1 MTGLKT
7 QESKEFVAFFKIV
20 QAEALKEN
28 KIFFLDAGD
37 GRDINLPGISGEDL
51 MGWLI
56 PIDMADDFKKYW
68 LLDDVNDDWSD
79 YFMFA
84 IWEKDE
90 DEIKIR
96 KAFGYAPFN
105 NMISVVVSGENEN
118 LVKKNIQNMYD
129 SIIYLL
135 KGRGITDFEF
145 ILGPN
150 PCSISKINQN
160 YRWQILFKDDNIE
173 INLLKGIIKYI
184 CITKRDVVFSK
195 EINISIDINPNSVL

>member
-20 QAEALKEN
+20 QSEALKEN

-56 PIDMADDFKKYW
+56 PIDMADDLKKYW

-96 KAFGYAPFN
+96 
-105 NMISVVVSGENEN
+105 
-118 LVKKNIQNMYD
+118 
-129 SIIYLL
+129 
-135 KGRGITDFEF
+135 FE
-145 ILGPN
+145 
-150 PCSISKINQN
+150 
-160 YRWQILFKDDNIE
+160 
-173 INLLKGIIKYI
+173 
-184 CITKRDVVFSK
+184 
-195 EINISIDINPNSVL
+195 

>member
-7 QESKEFVAFFKIV
+7 QESKEFIAFFKIV

-68 LLDDVNDDWSD
+68 MLDDVNDDWSD

-96 KAFGYAPFN
+96 
-105 NMISVVVSGENEN
+105 
-118 LVKKNIQNMYD
+118 
-129 SIIYLL
+129 
-135 KGRGITDFEF
+135 FE
-145 ILGPN
+145 
-150 PCSISKINQN
+150 
-160 YRWQILFKDDNIE
+160 
-173 INLLKGIIKYI
+173 
-184 CITKRDVVFSK
+184 
-195 EINISIDINPNSVL
+195 

>member
-1 MTGLKT
+1 
-7 QESKEFVAFFKIV
+7 
-20 QAEALKEN
+20 
-28 KIFFLDAGD
+28 
-37 GRDINLPGISGEDL
+37 
-51 MGWLI
+51 
-56 PIDMADDFKKYW
+56 
-68 LLDDVNDDWSD
+68 
-79 YFMFA
+79 
-84 IWEKDE
+84 
-90 DEIKIR
+90 
-96 KAFGYAPFN
+96 
-105 NMISVVVSGENEN
+105 MISVVVSGENEN

-150 PCSISKINQN
+150 PCSISKINQS